1 LSSTKPAP
9 LAKAGAA
16 EVADLAEAEV
26 EVVMAGAAEAGEAVA
41 GAGVAEEDGTAV
53 IAEAVATAAGKP
65 L

>member
-1 LSSTKPAP
+1 M
-9 LAKAGAA
+9 
-16 EVADLAEAEV
+16 ADLAEAEV